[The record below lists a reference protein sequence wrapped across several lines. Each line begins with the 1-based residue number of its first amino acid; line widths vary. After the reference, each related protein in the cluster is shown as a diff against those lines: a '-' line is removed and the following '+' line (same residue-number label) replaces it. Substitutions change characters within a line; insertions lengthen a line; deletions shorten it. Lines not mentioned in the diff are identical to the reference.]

1 MSAWTQAPPVSAV
14 ASAPSE
20 RVTVGQGQPRRRAG
34 RRTRGR
40 YLSLGALLVLWQVA
54 SVAGWTSPD
63 TFPGPVAVWEAGV
76 ALWQSGQLTEALGV
90 SFSRVLIGSA
100 IGIALGL
107 ALGLLSGFSH
117 WIEAV
122 VDAPL
127 QAFRAV
133 PFTAL
138 VPVFILW
145 LGIGE
150 ASKVGIVAF
159 AVVFP
164 LYINTYAGIRAV
176 DAKYA
181 EVAQVYGLN
190 RRQVARRV
198 LLPGALPG
206 ILVGLRYA
214 LALAWIAVIVA
225 EQLNASSGIGF
236 LLVDARQFLRTDVM
250 FVCLALYALLGLAT
264 DLLMRLLERRLLV
277 WRRGFDGS

>member
-1 MSAWTQAPPVSAV
+1 
-14 ASAPSE
+14 
-20 RVTVGQGQPRRRAG
+20 
-34 RRTRGR
+34 
-40 YLSLGALLVLWQVA
+40 
-54 SVAGWTSPD
+54 
-63 TFPGPVAVWEAGV
+63 
-76 ALWQSGQLTEALGV
+76 
-90 SFSRVLIGSA
+90 
-100 IGIALGL
+100 
-107 ALGLLSGFSH
+107 
-117 WIEAV
+117 
-122 VDAPL
+122 
-127 QAFRAV
+127 V